1 MQNSRSTL
9 SAGVD
14 REMAPF
20 MKVEDVQIGLTY
32 YWTRGVAAV
41 MEFPDYVSEVRHNTF
56 GTEIRQQAGTENWL
70 HLSLPAIETYAT
82 RGPILYGAVFR

>member
-9 SAGVD
+9 SARVD

-20 MKVEDVQIGLTY
+20 KKVEDVQIGLTY

-41 MEFPDYVSEVRHNTF
+41 VEFPDYVSEVRHNTF